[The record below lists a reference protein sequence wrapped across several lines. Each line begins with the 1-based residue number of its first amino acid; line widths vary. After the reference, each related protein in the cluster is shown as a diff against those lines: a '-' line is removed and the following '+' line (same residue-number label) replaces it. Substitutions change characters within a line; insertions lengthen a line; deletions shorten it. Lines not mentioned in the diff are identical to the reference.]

1 MWCYLSFSKRFS
13 RIKVIAYIVTF
24 HRGEIMSESGTKKNS
39 SSEKDVATKPAKKKT
54 FLQFFSREKIPESNP
69 KRSSKDVRDEND
81 DLVTKHLSEESLQSH
96 DLNMQKSNV
105 RNKFLNALT
114 KTGLKINDFF
124 KTEQK
129 IDDQLLEKLEDRLIL
144 ADVGI
149 DTTEEIIKE
158 LSDSFKNTK
167 LVDWNTLYK
176 TLQNILMQKLFSAQ
190 KDLEIDDKESPFI
203 ILVVGV
209 NGVGKT
215 TTIGKI
221 AKYYSQKGKSIM
233 LAAGDTYRAAAV
245 EQLKDWGKVNNIPV
259 VSQGEGSDSASVIF
273 DAIESAKSNNID
285 ILLADTAGRLHTK
298 NYLMEELKKIKRV
311 INKIDHLAPHEVL
324 LVIDAGT
331 GQNAINQ
338 MKEFHSSVAVTGLV
352 LTKLDGTAKGGI
364 IFSLIK
370 KFNVPIR
377 FVGLGENLDDLE
389 PFDSELYVQ
398 ALLDS
403 SSNRNY

>member
-1 MWCYLSFSKRFS
+1 
-13 RIKVIAYIVTF
+13 
-24 HRGEIMSESGTKKNS
+24 MSESGTKKNS
-39 SSEKDVATKPAKKKT
+39 SSEKDVATEPAKKKT

-69 KRSSKDVRDEND
+69 KRPPKDIRDEND
-81 DLVTKHLSEESLQSH
+81 DLVIKHLSEESQETH

-124 KTEQK
+124 QTEQK

-149 DTTEEIIKE
+149 ETTEDIIKE

-167 LVDWNTLYK
+167 LVDRNTLYK
-176 TLQNILMQKLFSAQ
+176 TLQSILMQKLISAQ
-190 KDLEIDDKESPFI
+190 KDLEIDDVKLPYI
-203 ILVVGV
+203 ILVVGI

-245 EQLKDWGKVNNIPV
+245 EQLQDWGKINNIPV

-298 NYLMEELKKIKRV
+298 NYLMDELKKIKRV
-311 INKIDHLAPHEVL
+311 ISKINPLAPHEVL

-338 MKEFHSSVAVTGLV
+338 MKEFHSSIAVTGLA

-377 FVGLGENLDDLE
+377 FVGLGENLDDLQ
-389 PFDSELYVQ
+389 PFDAELYVQ
-398 ALLDS
+398 ALLDG

>member
-1 MWCYLSFSKRFS
+1 MP
-13 RIKVIAYIVTF
+13 
-24 HRGEIMSESGTKKNS
+24 ESGTKKNS
-39 SSEKDVATKPAKKKT
+39 SSEKNVATKPAKKKT

-69 KRSSKDVRDEND
+69 KRSPKDVRDEND
-81 DLVTKHLSEESLQSH
+81 DLVTKHLSEESQQTH

-124 KTEQK
+124 QTEQK

-149 DTTEEIIKE
+149 ETTEEIIKE

-176 TLQNILMQKLFSAQ
+176 TLQSILMQKLFSAQ
-190 KDLEIDDKESPFI
+190 KDLEIDDKEPPFI

-364 IFSLIK
+364 IFSLVK

-403 SSNRNY
+403 SSSRNY

>member
-1 MWCYLSFSKRFS
+1 
-13 RIKVIAYIVTF
+13 
-24 HRGEIMSESGTKKNS
+24 MSESGTKKNS

-81 DLVTKHLSEESLQSH
+81 DLVTKHLSEESQQSH

-149 DTTEEIIKE
+149 ETTEEIIKE

-403 SSNRNY
+403 SRCRNY

>member
-1 MWCYLSFSKRFS
+1 MLGYLSFSKRFS
-13 RIKVIAYIVTF
+13 RLKVIAYIVTF
-24 HRGEIMSESGTKKNS
+24 HRGKIMSESGTKKNS
-39 SSEKDVATKPAKKKT
+39 SSEKDVATEPAKKKT
-54 FLQFFSREKIPESNP
+54 FLQFFSRGKIPESNP
-69 KRSSKDVRDEND
+69 KRPPKDIRDEND
-81 DLVTKHLSEESLQSH
+81 DLVTKHLSEESQQTH

-124 KTEQK
+124 QTEQK

-149 DTTEEIIKE
+149 ETTEDIIKE
-158 LSDSFKNTK
+158 LSDSFRNTK
-167 LVDWNTLYK
+167 LVDRNTLYK
-176 TLQNILMQKLFSAQ
+176 NLQSILMQKLISAQ
-190 KDLEIDDKESPFI
+190 KDLEIDDVESPYI
-203 ILVVGV
+203 ILVVGI

-233 LAAGDTYRAAAV
+233 LAAGDTFRAAAV
-245 EQLKDWGKVNNIPV
+245 EQLQDWGKINNIPV

-298 NYLMEELKKIKRV
+298 NYLMDELKKIKRV
-311 INKIDHLAPHEVL
+311 INKINPLAPHEVL

-338 MKEFHSSVAVTGLV
+338 MKEFHSSIAVTGLA

-377 FVGLGENLDDLE
+377 FVGLGENLDDLQ
-389 PFDSELYVQ
+389 PFDAELYVQ
-398 ALLDS
+398 ALLDG

>member
-1 MWCYLSFSKRFS
+1 MWGYLSFSKRFS
-13 RIKVIAYIVTF
+13 RLKVIAYIVTF
-24 HRGEIMSESGTKKNS
+24 HRGKIRSESRTKKNS
-39 SSEKDVATKPAKKKT
+39 SSEKDVATEPAKKKT

-69 KRSSKDVRDEND
+69 KRPPKDIRDEND
-81 DLVTKHLSEESLQSH
+81 DLVIKHLSEESQQTH
-96 DLNMQKSNV
+96 DLNMQKNNV

-124 KTEQK
+124 QTEQK

-149 DTTEEIIKE
+149 ETTEDIIKE

-167 LVDWNTLYK
+167 LVDRNTLYK
-176 TLQNILMQKLFSAQ
+176 TLQSILMQKLISAQ
-190 KDLEIDDKESPFI
+190 KDLEIDDVKLPYI
-203 ILVVGV
+203 ILVVGI

-245 EQLKDWGKVNNIPV
+245 EQLQDWGKINNIPV

-298 NYLMEELKKIKRV
+298 NYLMDELKKIKRV
-311 INKIDHLAPHEVL
+311 ISKINPLAPHEVL

-338 MKEFHSSVAVTGLV
+338 MKEFHSSIAVTGLA

-377 FVGLGENLDDLE
+377 FVGLGENLDDLQ
-389 PFDSELYVQ
+389 PFDAELYVQ
-398 ALLDS
+398 ALLDG

>member
-1 MWCYLSFSKRFS
+1 
-13 RIKVIAYIVTF
+13 
-24 HRGEIMSESGTKKNS
+24 MSESGTKKNS
-39 SSEKDVATKPAKKKT
+39 SSEKDVATEPAKKKT

-69 KRSSKDVRDEND
+69 KRPPKDIRDEND
-81 DLVTKHLSEESLQSH
+81 DLVTKHLSEESQETH

-124 KTEQK
+124 QTEQK

-149 DTTEEIIKE
+149 ETTEDIIKE

-167 LVDWNTLYK
+167 LVDRNTLYK
-176 TLQNILMQKLFSAQ
+176 TLQSILMQKLISAQ
-190 KDLEIDDKESPFI
+190 KDLEIDDVKLPYI
-203 ILVVGV
+203 ILVVGI

-245 EQLKDWGKVNNIPV
+245 EQLQDWGKINNIPV

-298 NYLMEELKKIKRV
+298 NYLMDELKKIKRV
-311 INKIDHLAPHEVL
+311 ISKINPLAPHEVL

-338 MKEFHSSVAVTGLV
+338 MKEFHSSIAVTGLA

-377 FVGLGENLDDLE
+377 FVGLGENLDDLQ
-389 PFDSELYVQ
+389 PFDAELYVQ
-398 ALLDS
+398 ALLDG

>member
-24 HRGEIMSESGTKKNS
+24 HRGKIMSESGTKKNS
-39 SSEKDVATKPAKKKT
+39 SSEKDVATEPAKKKT

-69 KRSSKDVRDEND
+69 KRPPKDIRDEND
-81 DLVTKHLSEESLQSH
+81 DLVIKHLSEESQQTH
-96 DLNMQKSNV
+96 DLNMQKNNV

-124 KTEQK
+124 QTEQK

-149 DTTEEIIKE
+149 ETTEDIIKE

-167 LVDWNTLYK
+167 LVDRNTLYK
-176 TLQNILMQKLFSAQ
+176 TLQSILMQKLISAQ
-190 KDLEIDDKESPFI
+190 KDLEIDDVKLPYI
-203 ILVVGV
+203 ILVVGI

-245 EQLKDWGKVNNIPV
+245 EQLQDWGKINNIPV

-298 NYLMEELKKIKRV
+298 NYLMDELKKIKRV
-311 INKIDHLAPHEVL
+311 ISKINPLAPHEVL

-338 MKEFHSSVAVTGLV
+338 MKEFHSSIAVTGLA

-377 FVGLGENLDDLE
+377 FVGLGENLDDLQ
-389 PFDSELYVQ
+389 PFDAELYVQ
-398 ALLDS
+398 ALLDG

>member
-1 MWCYLSFSKRFS
+1 
-13 RIKVIAYIVTF
+13 
-24 HRGEIMSESGTKKNS
+24 MSESGTKKNS
-39 SSEKDVATKPAKKKT
+39 SSEKDVATEPAKKKT

-69 KRSSKDVRDEND
+69 KRPPKDIRDEND
-81 DLVTKHLSEESLQSH
+81 DLVIKHLSEESQQTH
-96 DLNMQKSNV
+96 DLNMQKNNV

-124 KTEQK
+124 QTEQK
-129 IDDQLLEKLEDRLIL
+129 LDDQLLEKLEDRLIL

-149 DTTEEIIKE
+149 ETTEDIIKE

-167 LVDWNTLYK
+167 LVDRNTLYK
-176 TLQNILMQKLFSAQ
+176 TLQSILMQKLISAQ
-190 KDLEIDDKESPFI
+190 KDLEIDDVELPFI
-203 ILVVGV
+203 ILVVGI

-245 EQLKDWGKVNNIPV
+245 EQLQDWGKINNIPV

-298 NYLMEELKKIKRV
+298 NYLMDELKKIKRV
-311 INKIDHLAPHEVL
+311 ISKINPLAPHEVL

-338 MKEFHSSVAVTGLV
+338 MKEFHSSIAVTGLA

-377 FVGLGENLDDLE
+377 FVGLGENLDDLQ
-389 PFDSELYVQ
+389 PFDAELYVQ
-398 ALLDS
+398 ALLDG

>member
-24 HRGEIMSESGTKKNS
+24 HRGKKMSESGTKKNS
-39 SSEKDVATKPAKKKT
+39 SSEKDVATKPAKQKT

>member
-1 MWCYLSFSKRFS
+1 
-13 RIKVIAYIVTF
+13 
-24 HRGEIMSESGTKKNS
+24 MSESGTKKNS
-39 SSEKDVATKPAKKKT
+39 SSEKDVATEPAKKKT

-69 KRSSKDVRDEND
+69 KRPPKDIRDEND
-81 DLVTKHLSEESLQSH
+81 DLVIKHLSEESQQTH
-96 DLNMQKSNV
+96 DLNMQKNNV

-124 KTEQK
+124 QTEQK

-149 DTTEEIIKE
+149 ETTEDIIKE

-167 LVDWNTLYK
+167 LVDRNTLYK
-176 TLQNILMQKLFSAQ
+176 TLQSILMQKLISAQ
-190 KDLEIDDKESPFI
+190 KDLEIDDVKLPYI
-203 ILVVGV
+203 ILVVGI

-245 EQLKDWGKVNNIPV
+245 EQLQDWGKINNIPV

-298 NYLMEELKKIKRV
+298 NYLMDELKKIKRV
-311 INKIDHLAPHEVL
+311 ISKINPLAPHEVL

-338 MKEFHSSVAVTGLV
+338 MKEFHSSIAVTGLA

>member
-1 MWCYLSFSKRFS
+1 
-13 RIKVIAYIVTF
+13 
-24 HRGEIMSESGTKKNS
+24 
-39 SSEKDVATKPAKKKT
+39 
-54 FLQFFSREKIPESNP
+54 
-69 KRSSKDVRDEND
+69 
-81 DLVTKHLSEESLQSH
+81 
-96 DLNMQKSNV
+96 
-105 RNKFLNALT
+105 
-114 KTGLKINDFF
+114 
-124 KTEQK
+124 
-129 IDDQLLEKLEDRLIL
+129 
-144 ADVGI
+144 
-149 DTTEEIIKE
+149 
-158 LSDSFKNTK
+158 
-167 LVDWNTLYK
+167 
-176 TLQNILMQKLFSAQ
+176 MQKLISAQ
-190 KDLEIDDKESPFI
+190 KDLEIDDVKLPYI

-245 EQLKDWGKVNNIPV
+245 EQLQDWGKINNIPV

-298 NYLMEELKKIKRV
+298 NYLMDELKKIKRV
-311 INKIDHLAPHEVL
+311 ISKINPLAPHEVL

-338 MKEFHSSVAVTGLV
+338 MKEFHSSIAVTGLA

-377 FVGLGENLDDLE
+377 FVGLGENLDDLQ
-389 PFDSELYVQ
+389 PFDAELYVQ
-398 ALLDS
+398 ALLDG

>member
-1 MWCYLSFSKRFS
+1 
-13 RIKVIAYIVTF
+13 
-24 HRGEIMSESGTKKNS
+24 MSESGTKKNS

-81 DLVTKHLSEESLQSH
+81 DLVTKHLSEESQQSH

-149 DTTEEIIKE
+149 ETTEEIIKE

>member
-1 MWCYLSFSKRFS
+1 
-13 RIKVIAYIVTF
+13 
-24 HRGEIMSESGTKKNS
+24 
-39 SSEKDVATKPAKKKT
+39 
-54 FLQFFSREKIPESNP
+54 
-69 KRSSKDVRDEND
+69 
-81 DLVTKHLSEESLQSH
+81 
-96 DLNMQKSNV
+96 MQKSNV

-149 DTTEEIIKE
+149 ETTEEIIKE

>member
-1 MWCYLSFSKRFS
+1 
-13 RIKVIAYIVTF
+13 
-24 HRGEIMSESGTKKNS
+24 MSESGTKKNS
-39 SSEKDVATKPAKKKT
+39 SSEKDVATEPAKKKT

-69 KRSSKDVRDEND
+69 KRPPKDIRDEND
-81 DLVTKHLSEESLQSH
+81 DLVIKHLSEESQQTH
-96 DLNMQKSNV
+96 DLNMQKNNV

-124 KTEQK
+124 QTEQK

-149 DTTEEIIKE
+149 ETTEDIIKE

-167 LVDWNTLYK
+167 LVDRNTLYK
-176 TLQNILMQKLFSAQ
+176 TLQSILMQKLISAQ
-190 KDLEIDDKESPFI
+190 KDLEIDDVELPFI
-203 ILVVGV
+203 ILVVGI

-245 EQLKDWGKVNNIPV
+245 EQLQDWGKINNIPV

-298 NYLMEELKKIKRV
+298 NYLMDELKKIKRV
-311 INKIDHLAPHEVL
+311 ISKINPLAPHEVL

-338 MKEFHSSVAVTGLV
+338 MKEFHSSIAVTGLA

-377 FVGLGENLDDLE
+377 FVGLGENLDDLQ
-389 PFDSELYVQ
+389 PFDAELYVQ
-398 ALLDS
+398 ALLDG

>member
-1 MWCYLSFSKRFS
+1 
-13 RIKVIAYIVTF
+13 
-24 HRGEIMSESGTKKNS
+24 MSESGTKKNS

-149 DTTEEIIKE
+149 ETTEEIIKE

>member
-1 MWCYLSFSKRFS
+1 MWGYLSFSKRFS
-13 RIKVIAYIVTF
+13 RLKVIAYIVTF
-24 HRGEIMSESGTKKNS
+24 HRGKIMSESGTKKNS
-39 SSEKDVATKPAKKKT
+39 SSEKDVAIEPAKKKT

-69 KRSSKDVRDEND
+69 KRPPKDIRDEND
-81 DLVTKHLSEESLQSH
+81 DLVTKHLSEESQQTH
-96 DLNMQKSNV
+96 DLNMQKGNV
-105 RNKFLNALT
+105 RNKFLSALT

-124 KTEQK
+124 QTEQR

-149 DTTEEIIKE
+149 ETTEDIIKE
-158 LSDSFKNTK
+158 LSGSFKNTK
-167 LVDWNTLYK
+167 LVDRNTLYK
-176 TLQNILMQKLFSAQ
+176 TLQSILMQKLISAQ
-190 KDLEIDDKESPFI
+190 KDLEIDYEESPFI
-203 ILVVGV
+203 ILVVGI

-233 LAAGDTYRAAAV
+233 LAAGDTYRAAAA
-245 EQLKDWGKVNNIPV
+245 EQLQDWGKINNIPV
-259 VSQGEGSDSASVIF
+259 VSQREGSDSASVIF

-311 INKIDHLAPHEVL
+311 IRKINRLAPHEVL

-338 MKEFHSSVAVTGLV
+338 LKEFHSSIAVTGLV

-377 FVGLGENLDDLE
+377 FVGLGENLDDLQ
-389 PFDSELYVQ
+389 PFDAELYVQ
-398 ALLDS
+398 ALLDG

>member
-1 MWCYLSFSKRFS
+1 MWGYLSFSKRFS
-13 RIKVIAYIVTF
+13 RLKVIAYIVTF
-24 HRGEIMSESGTKKNS
+24 HRGKIMSESGTKKNS
-39 SSEKDVATKPAKKKT
+39 SSEKDVATEPAKKKT

-69 KRSSKDVRDEND
+69 KRPPKDIRDEND
-81 DLVTKHLSEESLQSH
+81 DLVIKHLSEESQQTH
-96 DLNMQKSNV
+96 DLNMQKNNV

-124 KTEQK
+124 QTEQK

-149 DTTEEIIKE
+149 ETTEDIIKE

-167 LVDWNTLYK
+167 LVDRNTLYK
-176 TLQNILMQKLFSAQ
+176 TLQSILMQKLISAQ
-190 KDLEIDDKESPFI
+190 KDLEIDDVKLPYI
-203 ILVVGV
+203 ILVVGI

-245 EQLKDWGKVNNIPV
+245 EQLQDWGKINNIPV

-298 NYLMEELKKIKRV
+298 NYLMDELKKIKRV
-311 INKIDHLAPHEVL
+311 ISKINPLAPHEVL

-338 MKEFHSSVAVTGLV
+338 MKEFHSSIAVTGLA

-377 FVGLGENLDDLE
+377 FVGLGENLDDLQ
-389 PFDSELYVQ
+389 PFDAELYVQ
-398 ALLDS
+398 ALLDG

>member
-24 HRGEIMSESGTKKNS
+24 HRGKIMSESGTKKNS

-149 DTTEEIIKE
+149 ETTEDIIKE
-158 LSDSFKNTK
+158 LSDSFRNTK
-167 LVDWNTLYK
+167 LVDRNTLYK
-176 TLQNILMQKLFSAQ
+176 NLQSILMQKLISAQ

-203 ILVVGV
+203 ILVVGI
-209 NGVGKT
+209 NGVGKS

-221 AKYYSQKGKSIM
+221 AKY
-233 LAAGDTYRAAAV
+233 
-245 EQLKDWGKVNNIPV
+245 
-259 VSQGEGSDSASVIF
+259 
-273 DAIESAKSNNID
+273 
-285 ILLADTAGRLHTK
+285 
-298 NYLMEELKKIKRV
+298 
-311 INKIDHLAPHEVL
+311 
-324 LVIDAGT
+324 
-331 GQNAINQ
+331 
-338 MKEFHSSVAVTGLV
+338 
-352 LTKLDGTAKGGI
+352 
-364 IFSLIK
+364 
-370 KFNVPIR
+370 
-377 FVGLGENLDDLE
+377 
-389 PFDSELYVQ
+389 
-398 ALLDS
+398 
-403 SSNRNY
+403 

>member
-1 MWCYLSFSKRFS
+1 MWGYLSFSKRFS

-24 HRGEIMSESGTKKNS
+24 HRGKIMSESGTKKNS
-39 SSEKDVATKPAKKKT
+39 SSEKDVATEPAKKKT

-81 DLVTKHLSEESLQSH
+81 DLVTKHLSEESQQSH

-124 KTEQK
+124 QTEQK

-149 DTTEEIIKE
+149 ETTEDIIKE
-158 LSDSFKNTK
+158 LSDSFRNTK
-167 LVDWNTLYK
+167 LVDRNTLYK
-176 TLQNILMQKLFSAQ
+176 NLQSILMQKLISAQ
-190 KDLEIDDKESPFI
+190 KDLEIDDVESPYI
-203 ILVVGV
+203 ILVVGI

-245 EQLKDWGKVNNIPV
+245 EQLQDWGKINNIPV

-298 NYLMEELKKIKRV
+298 NYLMDELKKIKRV
-311 INKIDHLAPHEVL
+311 ISKINPLAPHEVL

-338 MKEFHSSVAVTGLV
+338 MKEFHSSIAVTGLA

-377 FVGLGENLDDLE
+377 FVGLGENLDDLQ
-389 PFDSELYVQ
+389 PFDAELYVQ
-398 ALLDS
+398 ALLDG